1 MISMMKKKVLV
12 VLAVIVV
19 LAASIGIVTF
29 VNSDSISQH
38 PKSHEVIDCTK
49 GGIDC

>member
-1 MISMMKKKVLV
+1 MMNLMKKKVLV
-12 VLAVIVV
+12 VSAVIVV
-19 LAASIGIVTF
+19 LVASIGIVTF

-38 PKSHEVIDCTK
+38 PKLHELIDCTK